1 MPQKVIMDVDTGSD
15 DAVAML
21 MAGHHPALELVAAL
35 PVHGNAPLSM
45 TLDNTLRL
53 LAAGNLSHVPVYPGA
68 SSPLIGPMLA
78 GEGDQIVRMPFP
90 EPNFE
95 PEKKHAVSFLID
107 YYSQESSKDT
117 IYMPIGP
124 LTNLALA
131 LRIAPEIANH
141 IPRIVT
147 MGGAYLEGNTTPSAE
162 FNILADP
169 EAAHIVYSAG
179 IPMTMIG
186 LEVTDKAIITKA
198 DIEPIRAIGT
208 PWADA
213 AAEIIN
219 IIVDIHMNKYGKT
232 GGIVYDACT
241 VAALIDPAV
250 VELQAMHVDI
260 ELNGKYTRGRTVA
273 DTRGRKDMPINVDVG
288 VDINTH
294 RFLDVLYASLG
305 RES

>member
-21 MAGHHPALELVAAL
+21 MAGHHPDIDLVAIL
-35 PVHGNAPLSM
+35 PVHGNAPLSV
-45 TLDNTLRL
+45 TTDNTLRL
-53 LAAGNLSHVPVYPGA
+53 LSQGQLSHVPVYIGA
-68 SSPLIGPMLA
+68 SEPLIGPILA
-78 GEGDQIVRMPFP
+78 GEGDQVVRMPFP
-90 EPNFE
+90 ESEIQPQE
-95 PEKKHAVSFLID
+95 QHAVNFLVD
-107 YYSQESSKDT
+107 YYMSEKGQDT

-131 LRIAPEIANH
+131 LRIQPALAKR
-141 IPRIVT
+141 IPRILT

-179 IPMTMIG
+179 IPITMIG

-198 DIEPIRAIGT
+198 DIDPIRAIGT

-213 AAEIIN
+213 AAEIID
-219 IIVDIHMNKYGKT
+219 IIVDIHMQRYGKP

-241 VAALIDPAV
+241 VAALIDPSV
-250 VELQAMHVDI
+250 VRTQPMHIDVELD
-260 ELNGKYTRGRTVA
+260 GKYTRGRTVA
-273 DTRGRKDMPINVDVG
+273 DTRGRKDMPVNVDVG
-288 VDINTH
+288 TDID
-294 RFLDVLYASLG
+294 RELFLKILYQSLK
-305 RES
+305 